1 MVSNDFGAFLDTNMA
16 LRYLTDE
23 PSDMAALSRQIILEA
38 THLQVT
44 AVTLMETA
52 YVLRSQNRIPRE
64 EIVDQLT
71 ELVSRDNISVYG
83 IDKDLVLQG
92 LRMCRPSGRVSIAD
106 AMIWASARSSGA
118 RVIYT
123 FDRRFPDEGIELRR
137 SL

>member
-1 MVSNDFGAFLDTNMA
+1 MVSNDFGTFLDTNMA
-16 LRYLTDE
+16 LRYLTNE
-23 PSDMAALSRQIILEA
+23 PSDMAALARQIILEA

-71 ELVSRDNISVYG
+71 ELVSRDNIAVYG
-83 IDKDLVLQG
+83 IDKDLALQG

-106 AMIWASARSSGA
+106 AMIWAAARSSGA
-118 RVIYT
+118 RIIYT
-123 FDRRFPDEGIELRR
+123 FDRRFPGEGIELRR